1 MKTITA
7 EQAAEEFKKYSDVA
21 HRGEKIM
28 VTLDGK
34 PWVLLSP
41 PPAVI
46 INPAIRTDVDWP
58 NFDARLAPHYPV
70 NVPGPTAAEILAKDR
85 EDRF

>member
-7 EQAAEEFKKYSDVA
+7 EQAAEEFKKYSTAA
-21 HRGEKIM
+21 HRGERIM

-34 PWVLLSP
+34 PWVVLSP
-41 PPAVI
+41 PPAPSLTPSA
-46 INPAIRTDVDWP
+46 NNKLNWP
-58 NFDARLAPHYPV
+58 DFAARLAPHYPE
-70 NVPGPTAAEILAKDR
+70 NVPGPTAADLLADDR